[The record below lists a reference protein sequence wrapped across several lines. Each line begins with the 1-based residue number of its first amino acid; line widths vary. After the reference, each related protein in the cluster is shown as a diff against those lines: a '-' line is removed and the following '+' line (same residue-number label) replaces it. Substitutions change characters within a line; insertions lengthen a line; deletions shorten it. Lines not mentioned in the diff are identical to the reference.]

1 MEAAG
6 GDGGAMDHM
15 ADGGEE
21 VFFRGSISEAIV
33 RAQGSDLVLIVF
45 VSGEN
50 EESVSMELTTFRDA
64 AVLDEVKKESLIL
77 RLQEGSTDAA
87 YFQAIFPVRRV
98 PTITFLGL
106 KGTLLGQLEGYQD
119 AEKFLTALR
128 NVQLQR
134 VAAKA
139 MVALLSSA
147 NLAADSTVSSASAPE
162 PPTSTG
168 NSTRED
174 IPVQSSST
182 TVEGS
187 SMDVDLPEPT
197 EVARSPVYPEAQPI
211 PDAGSLTV
219 ESRDGRASGGST
231 AADTNSLAPKPEP
244 VKSSSPEALKSSSS
258 EDSKSVQNQAKTV
271 VKQGNGKKTTLRRE
285 PSGGT
290 KPVKVRTGPFLL
302 QVRLTNGETIQGTF
316 ESYQLLRDVKNF
328 IDLQRTDGSME
339 FRLAIPFPRKL
350 FSEEDMDKTLSKL
363 DIGPRS
369 ALILIASD
377 NPTGNPSHSRASANS
392 DADSSSQS
400 EATTAGGSYVG
411 KFLSFL
417 SPYVYGRPAAPQQ
430 TPASHSNASPA
441 TTRALQEGAQP
452 PMSNSSRPEP
462 PFVTPMNAGSN
473 QENTT
478 LGGRLSHR
486 RGGGANVHTLR
497 GGDEEGPSP
506 GNTYWNGNSTQF
518 GGNDEAKED

>member
-1 MEAAG
+1 M
-6 GDGGAMDHM
+6 
-15 ADGGEE
+15 
-21 VFFRGSISEAIV
+21 RSISCRELQLRRWLPFFHQQTWQQIALFLRHRHRNLRRLLVMPPNNPCQKIMCSDSIV
-33 RAQGSDLVLIVF
+33 LCCMFTVHYCVISVIEPRTVSRPC
-45 VSGEN
+45 VSGN
-50 EESVSMELTTFRDA
+50 CMGSVQGLCCLETC
-64 AVLDEVKKESLIL
+64 
-77 RLQEGSTDAA
+77 
-87 YFQAIFPVRRV
+87 FP
-98 PTITFLGL
+98 
-106 KGTLLGQLEGYQD
+106 
-119 AEKFLTALR
+119 TA
-128 NVQLQR
+128 
-134 VAAKA
+134 
-139 MVALLSSA
+139 
-147 NLAADSTVSSASAPE
+147 
-162 PPTSTG
+162 G